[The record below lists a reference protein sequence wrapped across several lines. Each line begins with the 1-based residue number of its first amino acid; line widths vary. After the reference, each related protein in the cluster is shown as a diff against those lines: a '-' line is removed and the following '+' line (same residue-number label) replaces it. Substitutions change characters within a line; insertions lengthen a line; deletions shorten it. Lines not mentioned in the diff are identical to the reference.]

1 MMKIAYFSNQ
11 FSSRQGHGVARY
23 AHELYEAVEALDG
36 NTEITPVAAWS
47 DRDDEDLLKLQ
58 GRTGLQI
65 LPWGRKLTPFFWNYL
80 GFPRIESWVDKPVDI
95 VHAVSLGY
103 PVATKKPYVVTV
115 HDIGPLTHPEYFSK
129 TPPWIMERSLKQAV
143 KRATAI
149 ICVSQA
155 TADSVVE
162 YVQTKYKLN
171 IEARISVVLEGVS
184 EVYFDDPN
192 MGSLDGLENL
202 PPPNCPFILSA
213 GKISPR
219 KNFHGV
225 IKALGILKDK
235 VDHHLVA
242 VGGDGW
248 DFEQVKNLVDESG
261 LADRVHFLGYVT
273 DDQLKSLY
281 RRASFYI
288 HPSLFEGF
296 GLTILEAMASGCP
309 VITSNCSSLP
319 EVAGDAALLIDP
331 TDVEEMAHAIELI
344 VSDED
349 LAVRLRKAGVERAKA
364 FSWEKTAMG
373 VLDIYQSVCQKG
385 SK

>member
-1 MMKIAYFSNQ
+1 MNIAYFSNQ
-11 FSSRQGHGVARY
+11 FATKSGHGIARY
-23 AHELYEAVEALDG
+23 AHELYEAMGALDG
-36 NTEITPVAAWS
+36 DTEITPVAAWS
-47 DRDDEDLLKLQ
+47 DRDDEDLEELQ
-58 GRTGLQI
+58 RRTGLQI
-65 LPWGRKLTPFFWNYL
+65 LPWGRKLTPLFWNYL
-80 GFPRIESWVDKPVDI
+80 GFPRIESWLDKPADI

-115 HDIGPLTHPEYFSK
+115 HDIGPLTHPKFFSDS
-129 TPPWIMERSLKQAV
+129 PAWLMERSLKQAV
-143 KRATAI
+143 KRAMAI

-171 IEARISVVLEGVS
+171 IEDRIRVVLEGVS
-184 EVYFDDPN
+184 EIYFDDPN
-192 MGSLDGLENL
+192 MGCLDDLENL
-202 PPPNCPFILSA
+202 PSPNCPFILSA

-219 KNFHGV
+219 KNFHGI
-225 IKALGILKDK
+225 IKALGILRDK
-235 VDHHLVA
+235 VSHHLVA

-273 DDQLKSLY
+273 DEQLKALY
-281 RRASFYI
+281 RRASLYI

-331 TDVEEMAHAIELI
+331 TDVEEMAHAIGSI
-344 VSDED
+344 ISDEN
-349 LAVRLRKAGVERAKA
+349 LAVRLRKAGIERAKL

-373 VLDIYQSVCQKG
+373 VLDVYQSVYQKG